1 MNKHDFTVR
10 LSEELDET
18 QVATKTILETT
29 LQTIA
34 DVLAEG
40 DSVEIMGFGKFVVV
54 GREARKGR
62 NPKTGEEIDIP
73 AKNAIKFVPA
83 SALKDAVNE

>member
-73 AKNAIKFVPA
+73 AKNAVKFTAFA
-83 SALKDAVNE
+83 SLKDAVNE

>member
-83 SALKDAVNE
+83 GALKDAVNE

>member
-1 MNKHDFTVR
+1 MNKSDFIVR
-10 LSEELDET
+10 LAGNLDDT
-18 QVATKTILETT
+18 QVATKAMLETT
-29 LQTIA
+29 LETVA

>member
-1 MNKHDFTVR
+1 MNKSDFIVR
-10 LSEELDET
+10 LAGNLDDT
-18 QVATKTILETT
+18 QVATKAMLETT
-29 LQTIA
+29 LETVA
-34 DVLAEG
+34 EVLAEG

-83 SALKDAVNE
+83 GALKDAVNE